1 LLYIEIPVLQLR
13 VLVLTELVQEEA
25 CPHRFSELMEA
36 NPEKLTLMMSEL
48 MKANLEK
55 LTLMMQHMKLDSNA
69 REAQREEREAQREAR
84 EAQRAED
91 LRLALASILNA
102 VRPPPTLP
110 SASQFVSSTSQS
122 EEREA
127 QREAR
132 EAQRE
137 AQREEREAQ
146 REAREAQRAE
156 DLRLA
161 LASILNAVRPP
172 PTLPSASQF
181 VSSTSQS
188 SGSTS
193 PSRSSP
199 RSQQSS
205 NAAGLRLAFL
215 NATNSGL
222 SFDIG
227 DMPLPF
233 LSPHLE
239 TRGVLFAHR
248 IACKGTIGESKDF
261 DVCLNEENKT
271 ILRPPTNPKKAGLSF
286 FIPLSSSHDVLQA
299 AHTYHCANGSVTT
312 NGCLAYP
319 LRHVPD
325 GMALTIDK
333 IQVTT
338 GDLVDKPIM
347 LHASLSTLSDMSLS
361 TFTERVESW
370 LEKCVCNIAAA
381 GENSDNE
388 NVFEKEIGTVWSDQG
403 GMKESRGSGDVT
415 ETLLKEVAHRLS
427 SELPTGGSPGAFL

>member
-1 LLYIEIPVLQLR
+1 M
-13 VLVLTELVQEEA
+13 VLTELVQEEA

-69 REAQREEREAQREAR
+69 REAQREEREAQ
-84 EAQRAED
+84 
-91 LRLALASILNA
+91 
-102 VRPPPTLP
+102 
-110 SASQFVSSTSQS
+110 
-122 EEREA
+122 REA